1 MTEGSTKPVSTALRG
16 MPMAAGAGSLH
27 GSGAES
33 RLRWVPLRLALF
45 GMTMFV
51 VGTVLLVIWAD
62 ALSRPDSYGSFHAL
76 GLTHIFA
83 LGFVT
88 SMVMAVLYQFI
99 PASFHANVRGLRR
112 AQVMSAT
119 YAVAVIL
126 FAVSLSTG
134 AVVIA
139 AVAGPL
145 LSETVK
151 RITAM

>member
-45 GMTMFV
+45 GMVMFA

-99 PASFHANVRGLRR
+99 PASFCLLYTSDAADDLLCVDLGGRR
-112 AQVMSAT
+112 
-119 YAVAVIL
+119 
-126 FAVSLSTG
+126 
-134 AVVIA
+134 
-139 AVAGPL
+139 
-145 LSETVK
+145 
-151 RITAM
+151 